1 MPRVNKKKAFYW
13 VDQTDYSSYCERQCI
28 FQCAKCKNALICIC
42 TSYLTLRWLRNSSF
56 KHWVVYVTS
65 ADPGSEQKCP
75 YFSCQC
81 LNWTQPVIKSRPEEH
96 EKAASTH
103 AARQL
108 HPPGREVQ
116 RWISLT
122 CGWKVDVQILRSPCE
137 IPASGKE
144 KLAYCMSACVRV
156 SVCICVGWREPL
168 QYVEEISSAPK
179 LGFQWNRVCGIKAT
193 GADSLSR
200 GKHTSQT
207 ALSQL
212 PAGLSRESACP
223 PAFRLSCGVYTTDQW
238 LPIPQVSLLLC
249 ILSPSLRF
257 VLENFH
263 NLLQVVHTIQYQGIH
278 RKNYSWFA
286 TYSRKKNN

>member
-1 MPRVNKKKAFYW
+1 MRKLQAPMRHASSIHLAEKCKDESVLLAAGRWMCRFCDPRVKFHH
-13 VDQTDYSSYCERQCI
+13 R
-28 FQCAKCKNALICIC
+28 
-42 TSYLTLRWLRNSSF
+42 
-56 KHWVVYVTS
+56 
-65 ADPGSEQKCP
+65 
-75 YFSCQC
+75 
-81 LNWTQPVIKSRPEEH
+81 
-96 EKAASTH
+96 EKT
-103 AARQL
+103 
-108 HPPGREVQ
+108 
-116 RWISLT
+116 
-122 CGWKVDVQILRSPCE
+122 
-137 IPASGKE
+137 

-156 SVCICVGWREPL
+156 SVCIFVGWKEPL

-278 RKNYSWFA
+278 RKKYSWFA
-286 TYSRKKNN
+286 TYSRKNNN